1 MLRGYLP
8 MTRQPPKTFKNFLAA
23 LAVVVAITGCSKSP
37 SAAPTPLQADAALR
51 YAGQALE
58 EKNPDKALRLLG
70 PALEVRSQNPEVLNM
85 KGAILTKLKD
95 YDGARRCYEQ
105 ALQLSPGFFPA
116 RYNIGALMALRGE
129 WEPATTHFRNM
140 LIDQPNNELV
150 QYKLLLLLLARD
162 SDPALQKKL
171 FSADTPSNTPG
182 WYYAS
187 AARAYKQGKRG
198 EGRKFTEVAK
208 SVYGDQTAIF
218 EEELEESGLVT
229 TKK

>member
-1 MLRGYLP
+1 MS
-8 MTRQPPKTFKNFLAA
+8 RQPPKTFQRLLAV
-23 LAVVVAITGCSKSP
+23 LAVVAAITGCSKSP
-37 SAAPTPLQADAALR
+37 PAAATPLQADAALR
-51 YAGQALE
+51 AASKALE
-58 EKNPDKALRLLG
+58 EKKPERALQVLA
-70 PALEVRSQNPEVLNM
+70 PALEVRPRDPEVLNM

-95 YDGARRCYEQ
+95 YAGAQACYEK
-105 ALQLSPGFFPA
+105 ALQQSPGFFPA

-171 FSADTPSNTPG
+171 FSSETPSNTPG

-187 AARAYKQGKRG
+187 AARSFKQGNRSDG
-198 EGRKFTEVAK
+198 VRFTEVAK
-208 SVYGDQTAIF
+208 SIYGAQTAIF
-218 EEELEESGLVT
+218 EEELEESGLST
-229 TKK
+229 GKK